1 MEWQMENLIE
11 WLNSRKSN
19 DGSTGGD
26 DISFEY
32 GGHWFEALGVR
43 KGDYERDVYLL
54 VGKSGERATR
64 TTGDIDAGDD
74 SKKFYCFYVGSEW
87 DVDQFKD
94 ALDHLIAE
102 FEEFEKNKREKANDL
117 ETQAA
122 ILLKYGLPKF
132 DNRHNSFVMGVNSPH
147 PHTAPVKPLVELS
160 MEDGVFVCRFKE
172 KEAFRVAVDVT
183 TPESRQQLVAA
194 LREMLIHLPPEDGA
208 KIVEHGIAVDF
219 DAPDLAKLIE
229 TELAIKVVSNK

>member
-1 MEWQMENLIE
+1 MEWQTENLIE
-11 WLNSRKSN
+11 WLNSRKIN
-19 DGSTGGD
+19 GGSTVN
-26 DISFEY
+26 FEY

-54 VGKSGERATR
+54 VGKSGKRATR

-94 ALDHLIAE
+94 ALARLIAE
-102 FEEFEKNKREKANDL
+102 FEENKREKANDL

-122 ILLKYGLPKF
+122 ILLKYELPKF

-147 PHTAPVKPLVELS
+147 PDIATSKPLVKLS
-160 MEDGVFVCRFKE
+160 AEDGVLVCRFKGE
-172 KEAFRVAVDVT
+172 EFRIAGDGT

-194 LREMLIHLPPEDGA
+194 LREMLTKLPPEDGA
-208 KIVEHGIAVDF
+208 KIVEHGIIVTF

-229 TELAIKVVSNK
+229 AEVAIKVVREK